1 MKVPY
6 FLILAV
12 ALLLVVGCKEE
23 PYSVAP
29 VSGRVTFNGKALANC
44 EVMFQPVHTASNY
57 NPGPGSYGI
66 TDADG
71 RFTLK
76 LIGKETPGAV
86 VGKHKVR
93 FSMRGDPGDPSDDRP
108 RVAKA
113 SVQLPAKYNDIEGK
127 MEYDV
132 PAEGAPNAEFTLS
145 SQ

>member
-1 MKVPY
+1 MKVRS
-6 FLILAV
+6 FSILAF

-23 PYSVAP
+23 RYAVAP
-29 VSGRVTFNGKALANC
+29 VSGRVTLNGKALPNC
-44 EVMFQPVHTASNY
+44 EVMFQPVHTAGNY

-71 RFTLK
+71 HFTLK

-108 RVAKA
+108 RVAKV

-127 MEYDV
+127 TEFEV
-132 PAEGAPNAEFTLS
+132 PAGGTASADFPLS
-145 SQ
+145 AQ